1 MSRTA
6 EIRALAQGDEPAA
19 LRKLADL
26 LAASFGLQAREVAI
40 NRDQYSLNSLNGF
53 FATDD
58 GAFFFKFHQEEGEE
72 AMSGEYYRAE
82 ILEAAGLPVD
92 MPLYRSTEPGE
103 QILIYRRRSDP
114 RFSDVL
120 RGLDL
125 VPDEAAEALAVAAEV
140 GLNRRLLQVS
150 RDSLHAITAAQSAA
164 EPIHRLFSERL
175 VDLPGRQYPGG
186 RLKSFYIGQRFDF
199 PGASLD
205 WAQLSTARV
214 RVNGVD
220 YADSIGALFDG
231 SADLLRPEALARFG
245 GVVAH
250 GDAHNANVWYQAGKA
265 GPELVFFD
273 PAFAGEN
280 VPALLAEVK
289 ATFHNILAHPFWL
302 YDPALA
308 AEWFH
313 AEVRYDGTVLEITTD
328 YQPSRIRDA
337 LLQVKATEYWRPML
351 ATLRDR
357 GFLPDDWRATLRA
370 ALFCCPTLVMSLR
383 AGGSHNAT
391 SSAIG
396 FAASVMAGSEPL
408 GVGDRISGFLDQ
420 ISPLP

>member
-6 EIRALAQGDEPAA
+6 EIRALAQRDEPAA
-19 LRKLADL
+19 LAKLADL

-53 FATDD
+53 FATDE

-92 MPLYRSTEPGE
+92 MPLYRSSEPGE

-120 RGLDL
+120 RALDL
-125 VPDEAAEALAVAAEV
+125 APDAAAEALAVAAEV
-140 GLNRRLLQVS
+140 GLNRKLLQVS
-150 RDSLHAITAAQSAA
+150 RASLHAITAEESAA

-175 VDLPGRQYPGG
+175 VDLPGRTYPGG
-186 RLKSFYIGQRFDF
+186 RLKSFYVGQSFEF
-199 PGASLD
+199 PGVSLD
-205 WAQLSTARV
+205 WDQVSTARV

-220 YADSIGALFDG
+220 YADSIGALFDR

-250 GDAHNANVWYQAGKA
+250 GDAHNANVWYQA

-308 AEWFH
+308 AAHFH
-313 AEVRYDGTVLEITTD
+313 AEVLYDGAVLEITTD

-337 LLQVKATEYWRPML
+337 LLQVKAEEYWRPML
-351 ATLRDR
+351 ATLRER

-383 AGGSHNAT
+383 AGGSHNAV

-396 FAASVMAGSEPL
+396 FAVSVMAGSEP
-408 GVGDRISGFLDQ
+408 VGASDRISAFLDQ
-420 ISPLP
+420 ISPAR

>member
-6 EIRALAQGDEPAA
+6 EIRALAQRDEPAA
-19 LRKLADL
+19 LAMLGRL
-26 LAASFGLQAREVAI
+26 LQSSFGLQARGVAI

-53 FATDD
+53 FATDE
-58 GAFFFKFHQEEGEE
+58 GEFFFKFHQEEGEE

-125 VPDEAAEALAVAAEV
+125 APDAAAEALAVQAEA
-140 GLNRRLLQVS
+140 GLNARLLQVS
-150 RDSLHAITAAQSAA
+150 RASLHAITAQESAA

-175 VDLPGRQYPGG
+175 VDLPGRHYPGG

-205 WAQLSTARV
+205 WDQLSTAQV

-220 YADSIGALFDG
+220 YADSIGALFDR
-231 SADLLRPEALARFG
+231 SARLLQPEALARFG

-250 GDAHNANVWYQAGKA
+250 GDAHNANVWYQK

-308 AEWFH
+308 AEKFH
-313 AEVRYDGTVLEITTD
+313 AEVRHDGRVLEITTD
-328 YQPSRIRDA
+328 YHPSRIRDA
-337 LLQVKATEYWRPML
+337 LLQVKAEGYWRPML
-351 ATLRDR
+351 ATLREL

-383 AGGSHNAT
+383 AGGSHNPT
-391 SSAIG
+391 SSALG
-396 FAASVMAGSEPL
+396 FAISVMAGSEPL
-408 GVGDRISGFLDQ
+408 GASDRISRFLDQ
-420 ISPLP
+420 ISPAA